1 MDGPDWTIRIIC
13 WDVYA
18 KAQLGLDLWL
28 LAVMVMVI
36 LMIIVMTYGS
46 DGDGD
51 YDYCSNANNIDAGDN
66 HIIIIIFF
74 REGRDATT
82 TIIFGVFN

>member
-46 DGDGD
+46 DLQMYDWQID
-51 YDYCSNANNIDAGDN
+51 YDWRHPETSDSVC
-66 HIIIIIFF
+66 
-74 REGRDATT
+74 
-82 TIIFGVFN
+82 